1 SPGEGAI
8 FKRTWF
14 IKFYTVI
21 PSDISEQMQSWDCT
35 FKDTESSD
43 FVVGQVWGKRG
54 ADKYLLDQVRDRM
67 DFPATLRAIRA
78 LTAKWP
84 RAGVKLIEDK
94 ANGSAVIQTLQRE
107 IPGIIGVNPEGGK
120 IARAQAAAPQFEAGN
135 VYLPDPSIAPWIHDF
150 IEEFIVF
157 PNGKN

>member
-1 SPGEGAI
+1 
-8 FKRTWF
+8 
-14 IKFYTVI
+14 
-21 PSDISEQMQSWDCT
+21 M
-35 FKDTESSD
+35 
-43 FVVGQVWGKRG
+43 GKRG

-67 DFPATLRAIRA
+67 DFPATLRAIRS

-120 IARAQAAAPQFEAGN
+120 IARAQAAAP
-135 VYLPDPSIAPWIHDF
+135 SI
-150 IEEFIVF
+150 
-157 PNGKN
+157 